1 MLGAMRG
8 GAKSPIMKVF
18 LLFLAAGF
26 ALWGVGDVTTG
37 LIGGSDK
44 AISAG
49 SESASPAEVAMQFD
63 RTRRNFMPG
72 STAGEALQAGLLNEV
87 AGAMAR
93 DVVFRAE
100 ASALGLTV
108 TREMQRKAVASEPA
122 FQDEFGNFSEG
133 RFLQI
138 LSNASL
144 TEDQYLKQIDG
155 ALRRNQIISA
165 LNAGLGQPESMAA
178 AITAYELE
186 RRAAKLI
193 SVPVEPS
200 KISDPDKSTL
210 AAWYEG
216 VKESYDAPDLRSAR
230 VGSLEPAMFAEGIE
244 ISDTLVAEAYDA
256 RIDEFITPETREIRQ
271 MVFDDAATA
280 KTALNRVKAGE
291 DFAEVAQELLGWTND
306 DVTLGL
312 VRKGELDEIL
322 GEAAFAANAGDFVG
336 PIETVFGQHVLSI
349 DVVNAGGEQSLEDV
363 SDAIRSTLQ
372 AEAAIDLIYQKVNQ
386 LEDAI
391 ASGATLEEAM
401 KAVGGRIDILRDI
414 DRNGLNIDGR
424 AYDGDAADLA
434 DDTLVLELVWNNDID
449 ELSVIQE
456 GADDMFFVVEPISE
470 TMARGR
476 DLDEVRTR
484 AIADWKRGEAIKAAS
499 AEATAIADD
508 TAAFA
513 SVDAIGNFNRNGI
526 GLDHEAARLIART
539 VFATDV
545 GKTDIVETGAEAI
558 AVLTTAIT
566 PADAESLESTTKLV
580 NATIVNSMRQ
590 DIVNILARDLSQT
603 HDLNINLGRV
613 QQILVGSQ

>member
-18 LLFLAAGF
+18 LLFLVAGF

-72 STAGEALQAGLLNEV
+72 NTAGEALQAGLLNEV

-122 FQDEFGNFSEG
+122 FQDELGNFSEG

-165 LNAGLGQPESMAA
+165 LNVGLGQPESMAT

-193 SVPVEPS
+193 SVPVDLS
-200 KISDPDKSTL
+200 KISDPDESTL

-230 VGSLEPAMFAEGIE
+230 VGSLAPAMFAEGIE
-244 ISDTLVAEAYDA
+244 IDDTLVAEAYEA

-280 KTALNRVKAGE
+280 KTALNRVNAGE
-291 DFAEVAQELLGWTND
+291 DFAEVAQDLLGWTND

-322 GEAAFAANAGDFVG
+322 GEAAFAANPGDFVG

-349 DVVNAGGEQSLEDV
+349 DAVNAGGEQSLEDV
-363 SDAIRSTLQ
+363 SDTIRSTLQ
-372 AEAAIDLIYQKVNQ
+372 AEAAIDLIYQKVNE

-401 KAVGGRIDILRDI
+401 KAIGGRVDVLRDI

-424 AYDGDAADLA
+424 VYDGDAADLA

-456 GADDMFFVVEPISE
+456 GADDMFFVVESISE

-499 AEATAIADD
+499 AEAAAIADD
-508 TAAFA
+508 AAAFA
-513 SVDAIGNFNRNGI
+513 NIDPTGNFNRNGI

-545 GKTDIVETGAEAI
+545 GKTNIVETGAEAI
-558 AVLTTAIT
+558 AVLTTEIT
-566 PADAESLESTTKLV
+566 PADANSLESTTKLV

-590 DIVNILARDLSQT
+590 DVVNILARDLSQT

>member
-1 MLGAMRG
+1 
-8 GAKSPIMKVF
+8 
-18 LLFLAAGF
+18 
-26 ALWGVGDVTTG
+26 
-37 LIGGSDK
+37 
-44 AISAG
+44 
-49 SESASPAEVAMQFD
+49 
-63 RTRRNFMPG
+63 
-72 STAGEALQAGLLNEV
+72 
-87 AGAMAR
+87 
-93 DVVFRAE
+93 
-100 ASALGLTV
+100 
-108 TREMQRKAVASEPA
+108 
-122 FQDEFGNFSEG
+122 
-133 RFLQI
+133 
-138 LSNASL
+138 
-144 TEDQYLKQIDG
+144 
-155 ALRRNQIISA
+155 
-165 LNAGLGQPESMAA
+165 
-178 AITAYELE
+178 
-186 RRAAKLI
+186 
-193 SVPVEPS
+193 
-200 KISDPDKSTL
+200 
-210 AAWYEG
+210 
-216 VKESYDAPDLRSAR
+216 
-230 VGSLEPAMFAEGIE
+230 
-244 ISDTLVAEAYDA
+244 
-256 RIDEFITPETREIRQ
+256 

-291 DFAEVAQELLGWTND
+291 DFAEVAQDLLGWTND

-312 VRKGELDEIL
+312 VRRGELDEIL

-372 AEAAIDLIYQKVNQ
+372 AEAAIDLIYQKVNE

-499 AEATAIADD
+499 AKATAIADD

-513 SVDAIGNFNRNGI
+513 SVDATGNFNRNGI